1 MFKLNTI
8 KFSDLRLWKQIN
20 IKPNCMDKYYSKE
33 ISDKELE
40 NAEMS
45 YTAEPS
51 EAAVKFILNYSK
63 SLSVKKSESV
73 GSIFLNLN

>member
-1 MFKLNTI
+1 
-8 KFSDLRLWKQIN
+8 
-20 IKPNCMDKYYSKE
+20 MDKYYSKE

-40 NAEMS
+40 NAEIG

>member
-1 MFKLNTI
+1 
-8 KFSDLRLWKQIN
+8 
-20 IKPNCMDKYYSKE
+20 MDKYYSKE

-40 NAEMS
+40 NAEIG

-51 EAAVKFILNYSK
+51 EATVKFILNYSK